1 MLGSALIP
9 PAVIWS
15 QGSIIDAAVAAFDA
29 QAPWTAV
36 LPLLLIIFALWT
48 SQMLFG
54 AVSGVLQTLLQ
65 ERVRIKGQSMLLQT
79 AGNLDLAFF
88 ESPRF
93 YDQLH
98 HARDQMWQLYSSCF
112 GTLSLIQQFL
122 QLSLTITLLVVLH
135 PLAILVLIVTTLP
148 DVVVQA
154 KYARRYYTFDAD
166 LIRNNRMSF
175 YLSDIVTN
183 RYNAKEVRVFSL
195 KDYFIE
201 QFHYFRNIYID
212 GYQALVISEV
222 KVQSLLSILAL
233 VGVAGIWTYA
243 VMQVVSGDIKAGD
256 LLIVFMSSQQS
267 RQQLAGLVR
276 GAGRFYRNSLFVTR
290 FFQFVDLDP
299 KSIEGALAPPRSDN
313 PLPFPY
319 KIRKG
324 VEFKDVCFT
333 YPLNDV
339 QILKKVSFNVPAR
352 GKIAIVGQNGAGK
365 TTIIKLLTRL
375 YDPTEGSVLIDGVD
389 LREYDLKQV
398 RENISV
404 VFQDFSRYDLSASLN
419 IGLGNVS
426 HVDDLSQI
434 RSAAIQGGSHD
445 TIEALPE
452 GYDTILGK
460 RFDDGVDLSGGEWQH
475 LAISRSFMSPAQILI
490 LDEPTAALDALR
502 EHQLFEKFSE
512 LTQDKTV
519 VFISHRF
526 STVRMADIVVVIEN
540 GEAIEVGPH
549 EELLELNGK
558 YAKMY
563 RTQAARYAA

>member
-1 MLGSALIP
+1 MLATALVA
-9 PAVIWS
+9 PAILWT
-15 QGSIIDAAVAAFDA
+15 QKLIIDSAEAALTAGL
-29 QAPWTAV
+29 PWTAA
-36 LPLLLIIFALWT
+36 LTPLLVMFALWT
-48 SQMLFG
+48 AQMLSS
-54 AVSGVLQTLLQ
+54 AVNGVLQTLLQ
-65 ERVRIKGQSMLLQT
+65 ERVRIKGQSLLLET

-98 HARDQMWQLYSSCF
+98 HARDQMYQLYSSCI
-112 GTLSLIQQFL
+112 GTLTLIQQFL
-122 QLSLTITLLVVLH
+122 QLSVTISLLLVLH
-135 PLAILVLIVTTLP
+135 PLAIAVLIVTTLP

-166 LIRNNRMSF
+166 LIRNSRMSF

-201 QFHYFRNIYID
+201 QFHYFRNIYIE
-212 GYQALVISEV
+212 GYRALIMSEM
-222 KVQSLLSILAL
+222 KVQSALSVLAL
-233 VGVAGIWTYA
+233 VGIAGIWTYA
-243 VMQVVSGDIKAGD
+243 VMQLVSGQISTGD
-256 LLIVFMSSQQS
+256 LVLVFTSSQQS
-267 RQQLAGLVR
+267 RQQLAGLIR

-290 FFQFVDLDP
+290 FFQFIDLDP
-299 KSIEGALAPPRSDN
+299 LSVEGALAPPPSPN

-324 VEFKDVCFT
+324 IEFKDVCFT
-333 YPLNDV
+333 YPLTDA
-339 QILKKVSFNVPAR
+339 QILKKVSFSVPPR

-375 YDPTEGSVLIDGVD
+375 YDPTEGTVLVDGVD
-389 LREYDLKQV
+389 LKEYDLKQV
-398 RENISV
+398 RQNISV

-419 IGLGNVS
+419 VGLGHVS
-426 HVDDLSQI
+426 HIDDMDRI
-434 RSAAIQGGSHD
+434 RDAAIRGGSHE
-445 TIEALPE
+445 TIEELPE

-475 LAISRSFMSPAQILI
+475 VAISRSFMSPAQVLI
-490 LDEPTAALDALR
+490 LDEPTAALDALK
-502 EHQLFEKFSE
+502 EHQLYEKFSE
-512 LTQDKTV
+512 LTKDKTV

-526 STVRMADIVVVIEN
+526 STVRMADVIVVIEN

-549 EELLELNGK
+549 EELLALNGK
-558 YAKMY
+558 YAKMFL
-563 RTQAARYAA
+563 TQAARYVD

>member
-1 MLGSALIP
+1 MLGAALIP
-9 PAVIWS
+9 PAIIWS
-15 QGSIIDAAVAAFDA
+15 QGAIIDSAEAALRANAT
-29 QAPWTAV
+29 WRAV
-36 LPLLLIIFALWT
+36 LPLLIVIFALWT
-48 SQMLFG
+48 CQMLFG
-54 AVSGVLQTLLQ
+54 AISGVLQTLLQ
-65 ERVRIKGQSMLLQT
+65 ERVRLKGQSMLLET

-112 GTLSLIQQFL
+112 GTLTLIQQFL
-122 QLSLTITLLVVLH
+122 QLSVTISLLLVLH

-166 LIRNNRMSF
+166 LIRNSRMSF

-195 KDYFIE
+195 KDYFIN
-201 QFHYFRNIYID
+201 QFHYFRNIYIE
-212 GYQALVISEV
+212 GYQSLIISEM
-222 KVQSLLSILAL
+222 KVQSVLSILAL

-243 VMQVVSGDIKAGD
+243 VMQTVSGDISAGD
-256 LLIVFMSSQQS
+256 LLIVFMASQQS
-267 RQQLAGLVR
+267 RQQLAGLIR

-299 KSIEGALAPPRSDN
+299 KSVEGALEPPRSKD

-319 KIRKG
+319 KIRKEI
-324 VEFKDVCFT
+324 EFRDVCFT

-339 QILKKVSFNVPAR
+339 QILKKVSFKVPAGGR
-352 GKIAIVGQNGAGK
+352 IAIVGQNGAGK

-375 YDPTEGSVLIDGVD
+375 YDPTEGSIFIDGVD
-389 LREYDLKQV
+389 LREYDLQQV
-398 RENISV
+398 RDNISV
-404 VFQDFSRYDLSASLN
+404 VFQDFSRYDLAASLN

-426 HVDDLSQI
+426 HVEDLERI
-434 RSAAIQGGSHD
+434 REAAIQGGSHE
-445 TIEALPE
+445 TIEELPE
-452 GYDTILGK
+452 GYNTILGK

-475 LAISRSFMSPAQILI
+475 LAISRSFMSPAQVLI

-502 EHQLFEKFSE
+502 EHQLFERMAA
-512 LTQDKTV
+512 LTKDKTV

-526 STVRMADIVVVIEN
+526 STVRMADIIVVIEN

-549 EELLELNGK
+549 EELLALNGK
-558 YAKMY
+558 YAKMF
-563 RTQAARYAA
+563 RTQAARYVA